1 LAESAS
7 GTGFDNQSHE
17 LKHQSVLFAESLDLL
32 NIRNGRTYIDATVG
46 AGGHLRGIIDRLSGA
61 ASAEVAAHESN
72 TCGPQGGDDT
82 CHEKNRSG
90 ATTGET
96 VAAESAVPDNSAF
109 NNRDSTTSGVIGID
123 RDNRSLEAVRKIL
136 SPSQARLFHANYTD
150 IKQVALEA
158 GLRTISGGILADL
171 GVSSMQLDN
180 PERGFSFSKDGPL
193 DMRMD
198 ESQYLT
204 ADEIVN
210 KWDEKRLADTIYEYG
225 EEKDSRYIA
234 RNIVNARPLKST
246 LELAEVVAKS
256 ARHRGKHNRH
266 AHSIHPATRTFQAL
280 RIAVNDELGG
290 LQRFL
295 EDSIELLAPGAR
307 LVVITFHSLEDRMV
321 KQIFRRYA
329 QACECPPRQPLC
341 TCNKKSELLVIT
353 KKPIVADE
361 KEVLANM
368 RSRSAKL
375 RAGQKVG

>member
-1 LAESAS
+1 MAESSS
-7 GTGFDNQSHE
+7 GTGFDNQNHE

-32 NIRNGRTYIDATVG
+32 NIRDGRTYIDATVG
-46 AGGHLRGIIDRLSGA
+46 AGGHLRGIIDRLAQQKPG
-61 ASAEVAAHESN
+61 SN
-72 TCGPQGGDDT
+72 FGQKNEDFDHSSSVST
-82 CHEKNRSG
+82 CHEKDNIA

-96 VAAESAVPDNSAF
+96 ALKSPATPDKSAV
-109 NNRDSTTSGVIGID
+109 NNRTCTASGVIGID
-123 RDNRSLEAVRKIL
+123 RDNRSLEAVRKIV
-136 SPSQARLFHANYTD
+136 SPSQASLFHANYTD
-150 IKQVALEA
+150 IKTVLAEA
-158 GLRTISGGILADL
+158 GFSTISGGILADL

-204 ADEIVN
+204 AYEIVN
-210 KWDEKRLADTIYEYG
+210 KWDEKRLADTIYTFG

-256 ARHRGKHNRH
+256 ARHRGKHNRQ

-290 LQRFL
+290 LQRFI
-295 EDSIELLAPGAR
+295 EDSIELLEPGAR
-307 LVVITFHSLEDRMV
+307 LVIITFHSLEDRMV

-341 TCNKKSELLVIT
+341 TCNKKSELLIIT